1 MVNEQIK
8 TILNKL
14 DGLTQE
20 NPDLVANGIS
30 IEQFINECKDN
41 NSPLSAIVNCLLET
55 IHEKDEEIS
64 KQNQTIANY
73 QAQTQ
78 GIYSRLQ
85 RRPRRLSLQE
95 EKNNKSEVSFP
106 LLSPRVG
113 SLAADFDRPSPRKR
127 FGSLPSSQ
135 VSSPVPFDYSSL
147 SSPLSINSP
156 VGNNPNPNLDIPVL
170 DQVLEEMAQES
181 EIAEAQEEEL
191 NTLRQQVS

>member
-55 IHEKDEEIS
+55 IREKDEEIS
-64 KQNQTIANY
+64 KQNQTITNF

-78 GIYSRLQ
+78 GIYTRL
-85 RRPRRLSLQE
+85 RRKGGSE
-95 EKNNKSEVSFP
+95 EGVISP
-106 LLSPRVG
+106 LVASPTG
-113 SLAADFDRPSPRKR
+113 FFDRPSPRKR
-127 FGSLPSSQ
+127 FASYPNSQ
-135 VSSPVPFDYSSL
+135 TSSPVHADWSMT
-147 SSPLSINSP
+147 SSPHSVDFSTGGP
-156 VGNNPNPNLDIPVL
+156 
-170 DQVLEEMAQES
+170 S
-181 EIAEAQEEEL
+181 L
-191 NTLRQQVS
+191 NMPE